1 MIKAP
6 NWCKDAEPTVKGWVS
21 PKGELLK
28 AQKFTKK
35 QVSEWHDALKG
46 VGKKQDVAEVIEH
59 HEDPVE
65 VEFDDFDEL
74 DEE

>member
-28 AQKFTKK
+28 AQKFTHK
-35 QVSEWHDALKG
+35 QVSEWHDALHGIGNKH
-46 VGKKQDVAEVIEH
+46 DLAEVIEH
-59 HEDPVE
+59 HEDPIE
-65 VEFDDFDEL
+65 VEFEDLDEL
-74 DEE
+74 EEE

>member
-35 QVSEWHDALKG
+35 QVSEWHDALNG
-46 VGKKQDVAEVIEH
+46 VGKKQDS
-59 HEDPVE
+59 
-65 VEFDDFDEL
+65 
-74 DEE
+74 